1 MDPEVLRDRENRERK
16 SLNETADLARRMTH
30 MREFHQW
37 LFSKHKAYSAGGLEL
52 TDRNVQG
59 ATLESY

>member
-1 MDPEVLRDRENRERK
+1 
-16 SLNETADLARRMTH
+16 